1 MDGYIDRIVDA
12 EIEAGLN
19 TSGALVIHGARAV
32 GKTESARR
40 VAGSE
45 VRLDSSDPRAVLAR
59 EQPTS
64 ALEGLTPRLLDEWQL
79 VPDLWN
85 AVRHEVDDR
94 REVGQF
100 ILSGSA
106 TPDDNA
112 MRHSGAGRFRQLTMR
127 PMTLSET
134 GESSRDV
141 SLRNLL
147 AGNSIPLTESN
158 SDLESVVTRIV
169 TGGWPGWHDSS
180 EADARARAASYANDI
195 AQHDF
200 PQLAGARR
208 DPRRFIAY
216 LRAIAGLSA
225 QPAGYTTITRRM
237 HEESS
242 LAASPSLVPL
252 LHDLAE
258 RMFLVEDQPAWAP
271 QLRSRTALLQTPK
284 RHLADASLAAALLG
298 AGTKRLL
305 LEPETLGFLFESQV
319 VHDLRVYAQALGA
332 RGVFHYR
339 DSKGRDE
346 IDAVVEGDDG
356 SWIAVEVKL
365 GLGSVDAAAANLLR
379 VTSKISRPPSALV
392 VIVPAGITYRRED
405 GVHVVPLTTLGV

>member
-1 MDGYIDRIVDA
+1 MTGYIDRIVDA
-12 EIEAGLN
+12 EIAAGLN
-19 TSGALVIHGARAV
+19 SSGALVIHGARAV

-40 VAGSE
+40 VAASE
-45 VRLDSSDPRAVLAR
+45 LRLDASDARAVLAR
-59 EQPTS
+59 EQPAS
-64 ALEGLTPRLLDEWQL
+64 ALDGPTPRLLDEWQL
-79 VPDLWN
+79 VPELWN

-94 REVGQF
+94 RRVAQF

-106 TPDDNA
+106 TPDDDA
-112 MRHSGAGRFRQLTMR
+112 TRHSGAGRFRQLTMR
-127 PMTLSET
+127 TLALTET
-134 GESSRDV
+134 GESSGAV
-141 SLRNLL
+141 SLGALL
-147 AGNSIPLTESN
+147 AGDTIPNAESP
-158 SDLESVVTRIV
+158 SDFETVVTRIV

-180 EADARARAASYANDI
+180 ETDALARGSSYAADI

-200 PQLAGARR
+200 PQVAGTRR
-208 DPRRFIAY
+208 DPRRFMAY
-216 LRAIAGLSA
+216 MRAIAGLSA

-237 HEESS
+237 QEESS
-242 LAASPSLVPL
+242 LSASLGTVPI

-271 QLRSRTALLQTPK
+271 RLRSRSALLQMPK
-284 RHLADASLAAALLG
+284 RHLADPSLAAALLG

-346 IDAVVEGDDG
+346 IDIVIEDDDG
-356 SWIAVEVKL
+356 SWVAIEVKL
-365 GLGSVDAAAANLLR
+365 GIKAVDSAASNLLR
-379 VTSKISRPPSALV
+379 VTSKIARQPAAV
-392 VIVPAGITYRRED
+392 VIVVPSGVAHRRID
-405 GVHVVPLTTLGV
+405 GVFVVPLTTLGV